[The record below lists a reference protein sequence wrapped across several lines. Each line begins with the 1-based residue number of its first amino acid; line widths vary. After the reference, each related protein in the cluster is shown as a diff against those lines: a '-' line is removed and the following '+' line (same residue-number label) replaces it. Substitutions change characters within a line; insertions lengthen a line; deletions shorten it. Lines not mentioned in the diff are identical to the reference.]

1 MMNYRYKVVVEL
13 QAGPDDSMVFDYTGT
28 EYLTL
33 KEAKREL
40 RLARCE
46 VEHKNYILD
55 AWIEKVE
62 AE

>member
-1 MMNYRYKVVVEL
+1 MNYRYKVVVEL

>member
-40 RLARCE
+40 RLAKCE
-46 VEHKNYILD
+46 VEHKNDILD

-62 AE
+62 VE

>member
-1 MMNYRYKVVVEL
+1 MTNYRYKVVVEL

>member
-1 MMNYRYKVVVEL
+1 MSKYRYKVVVEL